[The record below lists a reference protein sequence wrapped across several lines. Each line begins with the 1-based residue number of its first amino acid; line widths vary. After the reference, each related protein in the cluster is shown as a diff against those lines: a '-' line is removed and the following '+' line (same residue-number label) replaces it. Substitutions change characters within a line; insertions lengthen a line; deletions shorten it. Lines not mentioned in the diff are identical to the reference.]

1 MKNLKRMFKSAFAVI
16 LAMIML
22 FGVACK
28 KNGDDGSLDVSPRP
42 ERQDT
47 ITFFSQSL
55 DLTVGDIVQNSAFGY
70 KVVDGQTLVYQS
82 ADPTIAT
89 VDSYGYVEAIN
100 EGTTKIIASYGAIS
114 AECNV
119 TVNYLA
125 GQIPSIETNFEE
137 NALFNVAK
145 DTTYKFEPKIKYR
158 DRVYTDGAFT
168 YDIENPNV
176 VEMNEDG
183 SLLAKANG
191 TTKVTIKG
199 SWRAFN
205 YATNP
210 SLSMVVTLKVV
221 DDVVIKIDGLTTDFV
236 NVYTVATFAGQTFEN
251 EIPFTPVVT
260 VNGQTQSSSNVN
272 VVVADPALA
281 TYENGKI
288 VGKSYGT
295 TAINVEYGTGEDKVV
310 KQYELNVL
318 RPQVKFARTA
328 NYFSSYKGTLRDE
341 TSSFEEMTLA
351 QFIYGQATDKV
362 IVDATIDGQALEVS
376 ENKVLGITGSNSST
390 YEVTVS
396 VGTATEIYDVDMVV
410 YGVYL
415 YDLEDLD
422 IFVRG
427 ETNQELDC
435 YVELA
440 RDLDAR
446 EIALRD
452 HFLDNPKSRFLPTIS
467 KSYKEARGFRGTFDG
482 KGHTIKN
489 LTTGKYGLMCVT
501 YEATIKNIAFENVV
515 IKGGGFFAENVMFT
529 NFENVYVKVAKME
542 VFAGG
547 SNVISR
553 FVVRGG
559 FFKNIYVNTEAVARE
574 DDVLHGALCAI
585 EIGKTGVQTP
595 SFENCFI
602 LSELPTGISTNTGDW
617 GQVALAENIYTK
629 TELKEEMLTFVW
641 ENGAFASLKSTIS
654 TAYTANA
661 PDLVPTIDAI
671 NAVGRLHNLTG
682 VRSYKTREIVKAD
695 PLSLTFFSNFTG
707 HEYWSLLDGVLIWG
721 DVELNADQGQIYL
734 NVGSVAGQMVE
745 GFDGNPLTPAL
756 GSVVKLN
763 KLSCFGYK
771 FVGWK
776 HYETGVIITP
786 NAQGEYIATMSYDG
800 KAMEFVALWEKD
812 SNVSTGPEIEL

>member
-1 MKNLKRMFKSAFAVI
+1 MKNLKRMCKSAFAVI

-28 KNGDDGSLDVSPRP
+28 KNGDDGSYDVSPRP
-42 ERQDT
+42 EKQDT

-158 DRVYTDGAFT
+158 DRVYTDGQFT

-176 VEMNEDG
+176 VEMNDDG

-199 SWRAFN
+199 SWRAFD

-221 DDVVIKIDGLTTDFV
+221 DDVVIKIDGLATDFV
-236 NVYTVATFAGQTFEN
+236 NVYAVASFAGQTFEN

-260 VNGQTQSSSNVN
+260 VNGTTQSSSNVN

-341 TSSFEEMTLA
+341 TSSFAEMTLA
-351 QFIYGQATDKV
+351 QFIFGQATDKV
-362 IVDATIDGQALEVS
+362 IVDATMDGQTLEVS

-435 YVELA
+435 
-440 RDLDAR
+440 
-446 EIALRD
+446 
-452 HFLDNPKSRFLPTIS
+452 
-467 KSYKEARGFRGTFDG
+467 
-482 KGHTIKN
+482 
-489 LTTGKYGLMCVT
+489 
-501 YEATIKNIAFENVV
+501 
-515 IKGGGFFAENVMFT
+515 
-529 NFENVYVKVAKME
+529 
-542 VFAGG
+542 
-547 SNVISR
+547 
-553 FVVRGG
+553 
-559 FFKNIYVNTEAVARE
+559 
-574 DDVLHGALCAI
+574 
-585 EIGKTGVQTP
+585 
-595 SFENCFI
+595 
-602 LSELPTGISTNTGDW
+602 
-617 GQVALAENIYTK
+617 
-629 TELKEEMLTFVW
+629 
-641 ENGAFASLKSTIS
+641 
-654 TAYTANA
+654 
-661 PDLVPTIDAI
+661 
-671 NAVGRLHNLTG
+671 
-682 VRSYKTREIVKAD
+682 
-695 PLSLTFFSNFTG
+695 
-707 HEYWSLLDGVLIWG
+707 
-721 DVELNADQGQIYL
+721 
-734 NVGSVAGQMVE
+734 
-745 GFDGNPLTPAL
+745 
-756 GSVVKLN
+756 
-763 KLSCFGYK
+763 
-771 FVGWK
+771 
-776 HYETGVIITP
+776 
-786 NAQGEYIATMSYDG
+786 
-800 KAMEFVALWEKD
+800 
-812 SNVSTGPEIEL
+812 